1 MEFIVKKGVIAEC
14 ATEALVMPCCE
25 DDKQLNAGA
34 QVLDKKMR
42 GLIKSVIAAGDFE
55 GKLNQI
61 AVLYTQD
68 AIPARQAANAC

>member
-25 DDKQLNAGA
+25 DDKQLNTGA

-42 GLIKSVIAAGDFE
+42 RLIKSVIAAGDFE

-61 AVLYTQD
+61 AVLLSL
-68 AIPARQAANAC
+68 IHI